1 MKIDETTFFGKEASS
16 IFCKEAWPTIKNM
29 VDSVIESHSSLG
41 VEGQLLYL
49 DRKGFLEECYFDFNL
64 EPITLG
70 DMVQGVFCTMIDSS
84 KRIIDERRL
93 NLLTQLANETHRSQ
107 SLSQCCEIITTIL
120 NRFRSDV
127 PFTLTY
133 LLRSDEKRDQLTN
146 ISNDENYREFFDTQ
160 DFSDEIKYVEGL
172 KNSVSKAVLIPIK
185 CAGKIHPFCM
195 IIFGISPTLELN
207 EDYKEFHILLSRF
220 LASILSK
227 IQMIESKQRDLSS
240 RDEFIS
246 IASHEFK
253 TPITALKLR
262 LALTKKKID
271 LTRDLGPTLE
281 EIDECIKTSD
291 QQADRLISLVDELL
305 DVTRIQRG
313 KFQFFFE
320 EMNLCELLD
329 EVTSRFDDQLQK
341 SGNTLEVI
349 LEDDLVVNWHR
360 SRIDQVFANLL
371 NNTLK
376 YAPGS
381 KIRITAKQE
390 NSIVKIEYCDE
401 GPGIP
406 KDKQPNI
413 FERYEGGQTSTRAGG
428 LGLGLYIVREIVRG
442 HAGSIQVESEDGMGS
457 KFIILLPINP

>member
-16 IFCKEAWPTIKNM
+16 IFCKEAWPTVKNM
-29 VDSVIESHSSLG
+29 VDSVIESHNSLG

-49 DRKGFLEECYFDFNL
+49 DRKGFLEECYFDFNV

-107 SLSQCCEIITTIL
+107 SLSQACETITTIL
-120 NRFRSDV
+120 NRFRADV

-133 LLRSDEKRDQLTN
+133 LLKDEKRNQFYPNT
-146 ISNDENYREFFDTQ
+146 NDEMFKEYFDAQ
-160 DFSDEIKYVEGL
+160 YFSDEIKYVEGL
-172 KNSVSKAVLIPIK
+172 KNPVSKAVLIPIK

-207 EDYKEFHILLSRF
+207 EDYKEFHILLSHF

-271 LTRDLGPTLE
+271 LEKGLGPTLE
-281 EIDECIKTSD
+281 EIVECIKTSD
-291 QQADRLISLVDELL
+291 QQADRLINLVDELL

-313 KFQFFFE
+313 KLQFLYE
-320 EMNLCELLD
+320 KMNLHELLK
-329 EVTSRFDDQLQK
+329 EITTRFEDQLQK
-341 SGNTLEVI
+341 AGNSIDVT
-349 LEDDLVVNWHR
+349 LEDDINVRWHR
-360 SRIDQVFANLL
+360 SRIDQVFANLIT
-371 NNTLK
+371 NTLK
-376 YAPGS
+376 YAPGT
-381 KIRITAKQE
+381 KISIKAKKE
-390 NSIVKIEYCDE
+390 KSIVRIDYFDE

-406 KDKQPNI
+406 KEKHARI
-413 FERYEGGQTSTRAGG
+413 FERFEGGQSSTRVGG
-428 LGLGLYIVREIVRG
+428 LGLGLYIVREIIRG
-442 HAGSIQVESEDGMGS
+442 HGGSIQVESEEGLGS
-457 KFIILLPINP
+457 HFIILLPIEP